1 MFFRYLGISIIK
13 WIAVYTAILTFTMYV
28 APPGLRGNWLAIP
41 IWIMVSAI
49 SYEFAT
55 WAMHIRI
62 PTKRDLILLISI
74 WMVVTICIEWFVE
87 SMAYGQPYFLLHDY
101 QNYVQYLLEI
111 VAILYAARVLRK
123 KKLKRASGEGLA
135 V

>member
-1 MFFRYLGISIIK
+1 MFFRYLGISIVK
-13 WIAVYTAILTFTMYV
+13 WIAVYTAILVFTMYV
-28 APPGLRGNWLAIP
+28 APSWLRGNWLAIP

-49 SYEFAT
+49 SYGFAT

-62 PTKRDLILLISI
+62 PTKNDLILLITV
-74 WMVVTICIEWFVE
+74 WMVVTICIEVFLE
-87 SMAYGQPYFLLHDY
+87 TMAYGQPYFLLHDY
-101 QNYVQYLLEI
+101 QNYVQYLFEI

-123 KKLKRASGEGLA
+123 KKMKKAGGEGLA